1 MLSSRTEKTRHRLS
15 KALRDAANAIGLS
28 KGDDALIYFFR
39 RIAFKNGRGAAITA
53 TARKLAVIL
62 NMVVHKKPYQTT
74 DSQAYQEALKTRKLR
89 QLKRDVKKHAITMAE
104 LSTLF

>member
-1 MLSSRTEKTRHRLS
+1 VEKCS
-15 KALRDAANAIGLS
+15 AAALKRRAIGLS

-62 NMVVHKKPYQTT
+62 WTMIVHKMPYQTT
-74 DSQAYQEALKTRKLR
+74 DSQAYQDALKARKLR